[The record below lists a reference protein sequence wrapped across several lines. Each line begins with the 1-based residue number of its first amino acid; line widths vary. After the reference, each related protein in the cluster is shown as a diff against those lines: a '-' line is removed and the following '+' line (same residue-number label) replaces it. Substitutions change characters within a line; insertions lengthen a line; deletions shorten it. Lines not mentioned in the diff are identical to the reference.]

1 MDDPLTTPSI
11 DLKGRRILAVD
22 DDRINLRIIGGIL
35 RHEGYEIIEAQPRYG
50 VGDREAPSRQRAGE
64 RKGDGTSPP
73 AGGRVKGQGT
83 DRHSKMK
90 LPFRWEGLGL
100 LRNDANI

>member
-1 MDDPLTTPSI
+1 MKTIHYNT
-11 DLKGRRILAVD
+11 RRRTRRETFPDGSQLVRRAD
-22 DDRINLRIIGGIL
+22 G
-35 RHEGYEIIEAQPRYG
+35 GYEIIEAQPRYG